1 MSSLIAPSMIKHG
14 RFLPVGLAN
23 LLCKYSSRLLS
34 LQDNP
39 NRITSP
45 TSAAFFCFLIHY
57 GGVIQRRARTSANIN
72 SENSQ
77 THQPTPFRGNS
88 VTDVQEA

>member
-23 LLCKYSSRLLS
+23 LLCKYSTRLLL

-39 NRITSP
+39 NRITPP

-57 GGVIQRRARTSANIN
+57 GSVIHRTATTSANIN
-72 SENSQ
+72 SENSE
-77 THQPTPFRGNS
+77 TPEPQA
-88 VTDVQEA
+88 TTVQVHS